1 MDYNSISS
9 PLVLFHC
16 QWVKNETNNRG
27 VSTYR
32 QDDVNFTCQNLA
44 IIAFDFD
51 DRSISPIVLNNFILN
66 NNFEILTFNSIF
78 VILTVTLC
86 ACNLSI
92 NVYKNNVG

>member
-1 MDYNSISS
+1 MLI
-9 PLVLFHC
+9 
-16 QWVKNETNNRG
+16 
-27 VSTYR
+27 
-32 QDDVNFTCQNLA
+32 FTCQNFA

-51 DRSISPIVLNNFILN
+51 DPSISPTILNNFILN

-78 VILTVTLC
+78 VIRVVTLC